1 MADTQALEARLLQ
14 VLGDLVGE
22 RVYPDT
28 APDNAT
34 FPLIIYQQ
42 SGGRDYAY
50 VDGSVPSDEHAR
62 LQLTVHGPVRS
73 IIRPIAIEAKRRLAS
88 QMRAEIYGSMV
99 TMHDDVAKL
108 YTTQQ
113 FFGCWYPQ

>member
-1 MADTQALEARLLQ
+1 MADVPTLEARLRQ
-14 VLGDLVGE
+14 VLGDLVAG

-28 APDNAT
+28 APDNAV
-34 FPLIIYQQ
+34 FPVIIYQQ

-50 VDGSVPSDEHAR
+50 VDGSLPDVEHAR

-73 IIRPIAIEAKRRLAS
+73 VIRPIAIEAKRRMAS

-99 TMHDDVAKL
+99 TLHDDVAKL